1 MTLGDKTVTVLQGKR
16 VFCFEDDAKNRSVI
30 ETILQAAGATIRFD
44 TWGFIEISL
53 PKIKAFQPDVILL
66 DLMLMGRVSGYDIY
80 EMLRTKPYFDAVP
93 IVAVSASDPALEIPK
108 ARKMGF
114 AGFIGK
120 PVDIHLFPNQIAAI
134 IGGEKVWYV
143 V

>member
-1 MTLGDKTVTVLQGKR
+1 MTLLQGKR
-16 VFCFEDDAKNRSVI
+16 VFCFEDDAKNRSVV

-53 PKIKAFQPDVILL
+53 PKIRTFQPDVILL

-80 EMLRTKPYFDAVP
+80 EILRTKPNFDTIP

-120 PVDIHLFPNQIAAI
+120 PIDIHLFPNQIAAI
-134 IGGEKVWYV
+134 IRGETVWYV

>member
-1 MTLGDKTVTVLQGKR
+1 MTILQGKR
-16 VFCFEDDAKNRSVI
+16 VFCFEDDAKNRSVV

-53 PKIKAFQPDVILL
+53 PKIRTFQPDVILL
-66 DLMLMGRVSGYDIY
+66 DLMLMGNVSGYDVYDI
-80 EMLRTKPYFDAVP
+80 LRTKPNLATVP

-108 ARKMGF
+108 ARKKGF

-120 PVDIHLFPNQIAAI
+120 PIDIHLFSNQIAAI
-134 IGGEKVWYV
+134 LRGETVWYV
-143 V
+143 I

>member
-1 MTLGDKTVTVLQGKR
+1 VTVLQGKR
-16 VFCFEDDAKNRSVI
+16 VFCFEDDANNRAVV

-53 PKIKAFQPDVILL
+53 PKIRTFQPDIILL
-66 DLMLMGRVSGYDIY
+66 DLMLMGNVSGYDIY
-80 EMLRTKPYFDAVP
+80 DILRTKHNLATVP

-108 ARKMGF
+108 ARKKGF

-120 PVDIHLFPNQIAAI
+120 PIDIHLFPDQIASI
-134 IGGEKVWYV
+134 LQGETVWYV
-143 V
+143 I